1 MLCFYVKRVI
11 CRSAYP
17 PLGCV
22 LEDFQTHWNWLGI
35 NRNCVISRTGG
46 CCVLQRVSVG
56 KTLAPARRPAQEP
69 PPPPAPGGRS
79 ARPGPARLPAPRPA
93 PLSVSL
99 LPSPGGVS
107 PRGFSCAEKVVR
119 CLDASRPE
127 EVEPAAVRGCRSSPL
142 GNKREY
148 RRYEAEGL
156 LRSSGVFPSSWIS
169 PRLQVG
175 KVGAAAV
182 CLMSVLWCLWPGV
195 VSPAGRRYFWVF
207 KKKKGKGNIGE
218 VGMSLPGRCWK
229 LPC

>member
-1 MLCFYVKRVI
+1 MLRAATGFRGENP
-11 CRSAYP
+11 SA
-17 PLGCV
+17 
-22 LEDFQTHWNWLGI
+22 
-35 NRNCVISRTGG
+35 S
-46 CCVLQRVSVG
+46 
-56 KTLAPARRPAQEP
+56 P
-69 PPPPAPGGRS
+69 PPSSGAPSAPGTRRTLRP

-182 CLMSVLWCLWPGV
+182 CLMSVLWCLWPGA

-207 KKKKGKGNIGE
+207 KKKKKE
-218 VGMSLPGRCWK
+218 K
-229 LPC
+229 AT